1 MKKIVFALMGLIII
15 SSTSTFAQLSYG
27 VKAGLNFSK
36 MSMKVDGESVDDI
49 KFNPGVNFGV
59 FADFG
64 ISDILAL
71 ETGLTIEKKGF
82 KTKEEETSYGVD
94 VEMTSKFNIVYATI
108 PVQARLNFG
117 NFYAMAG
124 PYIGIG
130 LTGKHIV
137 KVTVDDETEKDDDSI
152 EFGND
157 AGKSD
162 VKRFDFGF
170 GIGAGYEITDNLG
183 VRLGYDLGIANLQP
197 GGDSNY
203 SARNGS
209 ISISATYKF

>member
-1 MKKIVFALMGLIII
+1 MKKIAIALMGLMLI
-15 SSTSTFAQLSYG
+15 SSTSAFAQLSYG

-36 MSMKVDGESVDDI
+36 MSMKVDGETVDDI
-49 KFNPGVNFGV
+49 KFNPGLNLGA

-64 ISDILAL
+64 FSDMLAL
-71 ETGLTIEKKGF
+71 ETGLTVEKKGF
-82 KTKEEETSYGVD
+82 MMKEEETAYGVE
-94 VEMTSKFNIVYATI
+94 VKMTSKFNIVYATI
-108 PVQARLNFG
+108 PIQARLNFG
-117 NFYAMAG
+117 NFYALAG
-124 PYIGIG
+124 PYVGIG
-130 LTGKHIV
+130 LTGKQKV
-137 KVTVDDETEKDDDSI
+137 KMTVDDETEKDDDSI

-162 VKRFDFGF
+162 VKRLDFGL
-170 GIGAGYEITDNLG
+170 GIGAGYEINDNLG

>member
-1 MKKIVFALMGLIII
+1 MKKITIALIGLMMI
-15 SSTSTFAQLSYG
+15 SSTSVFAQLSYG

-36 MSMKVDGESVDDI
+36 MSIKANGENVDDI
-49 KFNPGVNFGV
+49 KFNPGLNLGA
-59 FADFG
+59 FADFSF
-64 ISDILAL
+64 SDMLAL

-82 KTKEEETSYGVD
+82 MMKDEEDVYGGKVKT
-94 VEMTSKFNIVYATI
+94 TSKFNVVYATI
-108 PVQARLNFG
+108 PIQARLNFG
-117 NFYAMAG
+117 NFYALAG

-130 LTGKHIV
+130 LTGKQKV
-137 KVTVDDETEKDDDSI
+137 KVTFDGDTEKDDDSI

-162 VKRFDFGF
+162 IKRFDFGL
-170 GIGAGYEITDNLG
+170 GIGAGYEINDNLG
-183 VRLGYDLGIANLQP
+183 LRLGYDLGIANLQP